1 MDVVPLIAHA
11 APDDIVAY
19 RCGRPLRA
27 ARFLA
32 DVGRVAAILPET
44 KHLLNACRD
53 RYNFAVG
60 LAAGLVSNRV
70 NLLPS
75 THTPD
80 VIRQVQRF
88 APDAVCLTD
97 DQSCDIELPRIPF
110 PDDPTPESRGWRVPE
125 IPIDQRIA
133 YVFTSGTTGEP
144 VPHAKTW
151 GRLVHSVRIE
161 AERLGLTDGRRR
173 VIVAT
178 VPPQHMYGLET
189 TVLLALQNGHA
200 LGAERPFYPA
210 DIATSLAASPAPRV
224 LVSTPIHLRA
234 LIASDVELPPV
245 ELLVSA
251 TAPLSASLA
260 HDLEARFGAP
270 VLEIYGATETGQIA
284 SRRTT
289 ETAEWWLW
297 PGVRIE
303 NRGDQ
308 TWVQGGQ
315 VEEPTPMGDIL
326 ELTGPDRFLLRGR
339 KADLVNIAG
348 KRSSLAY
355 LNHQLT
361 SIPGVLDGA
370 FFWPDDTN
378 DASGGGV
385 SRLAA
390 LVVAPTLDAK
400 EITKRLRE
408 RLDPAF
414 LPRPL
419 FIVPEIRRNATGK
432 LPRHVLQTLLKTD

>member
-1 MDVVPLIAHA
+1 MDVIPLIAHT
-11 APDDIVAY
+11 APDNIVAY
-19 RCGRPLRA
+19 RRGRPIQA

-32 DVGRVAAILPET
+32 DVSRVAALLPVT
-44 KHLLNACRD
+44 QHLLNACRD

-60 LAAGLVSNRV
+60 LAAGVVSNRV

-80 VIRQVQRF
+80 VIRHVSRF

-97 DQSCDIELPRIPF
+97 DPSCEIELPLIPF
-110 PDDPTPESRGWRVPE
+110 PDDATPGSRDWCVTKIPTNQCV
-125 IPIDQRIA
+125 A

-151 GRLVHSVRIE
+151 GRLVRSVRIE
-161 AERLGLTDGRRR
+161 AERLGINDGRCRA
-173 VIVAT
+173 IVAT
-178 VPPQHMYGLET
+178 VPPQHMYGFET

-200 LGAERPFYPA
+200 IGAERPFYPA
-210 DIATSLAASPAPRV
+210 DIATSLATSPAPRV
-224 LVSTPIHLRA
+224 LVSTPIHLRT
-234 LIASDVELPPV
+234 LIASDVELPPI
-245 ELLVSA
+245 ELFVSA
-251 TAPLSASLA
+251 TAPLAESLA
-260 HDLEARFGAP
+260 RDLEARFGAP

-297 PGVRIE
+297 PDVRIE

-308 TWVQGGQ
+308 AWVLGSQ

-326 ELTGPDRFLLRGR
+326 EVTGPDRFLLHGR
-339 KADLVNIAG
+339 EADLVIIAG

-370 FFWPDDTN
+370 FFWPDDKKATPT
-378 DASGGGV
+378 GGV

-400 EITKRLRE
+400 AITKSLRE

-419 FIVPEIRRNATGK
+419 LIVPEIRRNATGK
-432 LPRHVLQTLLKTD
+432 LPRHVLQTLLRAR